1 VARAGVEAARWAPA
15 LTKEI
20 RMQRMLSMLALAT
33 LAAGIAGA
41 PAAGEVLCRKSS
53 GAVKIRE
60 ACKPK
65 ETAVDLAALEPAPT
79 ARAYA
84 CSTSADE
91 IGVAACPGR
100 SSKGVLSVVANSSY
114 PGYTCFELDPS
125 IDAESAT
132 AIASL
137 NKTSVYAGGKIN
149 ALIGVDGYANHEGCP
164 ANSVVVNTARH
175 TNDGSFLGL
184 EAVILGVNIV
194 VP

>member
-1 VARAGVEAARWAPA
+1 
-15 LTKEI
+15 
-20 RMQRMLSMLALAT
+20 MLSMLALAT

-41 PAAGEVLCRKSS
+41 PAAGEVLCRKGS

-65 ETAVDLAALEPAPT
+65 ETVVDLSALQPAPT

-84 CSTSADE
+84 CSSSGD
-91 IGVAACPGR
+91 GVSVGACFGR
-100 SSKGVLSVVANSSY
+100 PSKGVLSIVVNSSY
-114 PGYTCFELDPS
+114 PGHTCFELDPS

-137 NKTSVYAGGKIN
+137 NNTSAYSGGKIN
-149 ALIGVDGYANHEGCP
+149 ALIGADGYTNYQGCP
-164 ANSVVVNTARH
+164 ANSVLVNTARH
-175 TNDGSFLGL
+175 TNDGAFLGL